1 MIAVSILLTLVH
13 FRCTIGSMTEEVA
26 AEFLTR
32 LWELQEQEHLSSYR
46 LAEEIGC
53 TPGYVYRLKKGK
65 RGKRLSVD
73 FVLRAVRRFPE
84 LAFFLDSERD

>member
-1 MIAVSILLTLVH
+1 
-13 FRCTIGSMTEEVA
+13 MTEEVA
-26 AEFLTR
+26 GQFLAR
-32 LWELQEQEHLSSYR
+32 LWELQEAERLSAYR

-53 TPGYVYRLKKGK
+53 TPGYIYRLKKGA

-84 LAFFLDSERD
+84 LAFFLDRERD